1 MVTDSGDV
9 MKELIGRVAR
19 FWAEQ
24 GLVPEAPATE
34 ADLAVWEARHGRT
47 MPRQLRAWFTT
58 LNGISDEGGAFDD
71 DLLISFYPL
80 PLFVSLPEDAPSF
93 AEAEDA
99 ASYFVFADH
108 LMWSHGYGVR
118 LGGGDPEA
126 PVFCI
131 YAPNLIMPVAPSFAA
146 FLELYLA
153 GDSEALFPAPPAEWT
168 ARRDAEL
175 ARLRAERAEARLE
188 APPRIANPDEVTR
201 ELSRFADEH
210 GRAHP
215 HLAGSPRVVTL
226 RLRVGRHGVPDHVTV
241 AAGADDPALD
251 AEAVRAAGR
260 MRFHPATVDGRP
272 VAVWVTFPVTF
283 TFAARPRSL
292 WRWIFG
298 G

>member
-1 MVTDSGDV
+1 MVR
-9 MKELIGRVAR
+9 ELIDRVAR
-19 FWAEQ
+19 FWTGQ

-34 ADLAVWEARHGRT
+34 ADIAAWEARRGLA
-47 MPRQLRAWFTT
+47 MPRELRAWFTT
-58 LNGISDEGGAFDD
+58 LNGLGDEGGAFDD
-71 DLLISFYPL
+71 ELMITFYPL
-80 PLFVSLPEDAPSF
+80 QLFLSLPEDAPSF
-93 AEAEDA
+93 AEAPDA

-108 LMWSHGYGVR
+108 LSWSHGYGVR
-118 LGGGDPEA
+118 PGGEDPEA
-126 PVFCI
+126 TPVFCI
-131 YAPNLIMPVAPSFAA
+131 YAPDLIMPVAPSFAA

-153 GDSEALFPAPPAEWT
+153 GDHGALFPDPPAEWT

-175 ARLRAERAEARLE
+175 ARLRAGLANTRVD

-215 HLAGSPRVVTL
+215 RLAASQRVVTL
-226 RLRVGRHGVPDHVTV
+226 RLRVARDGVPDHIAVD
-241 AAGADDPALD
+241 AGADDPALD

-260 MRFHPATVDGRP
+260 IRFEPATVGGRP
-272 VAVWVTFPVTF
+272 VAVWITFPVTF

-292 WRWIFG
+292 WQRIFG